1 VEGTVG
7 RKRLAWLLAIG
18 LLACN
23 ADETQI
29 YDVRGVVRGVQ
40 RAERQLV
47 VQHEDIEGLMPAMTM
62 NFGVV
67 RPELLDG
74 VEPGQVIAFKLAA
87 SRRGYYIVELEVI
100 ATDETGAVGDSL
112 EGLVDEADPAPPFRL
127 IDQQGSPVA
136 LSDLSGRAL
145 LLDFV
150 FTRCPGPCPVL
161 TGLHVDVQRALPEEL
176 RERTW
181 FVSISLDPEHDR
193 PEALRAYAEARG
205 VDLSSWSFLTGESG
219 AVDEVI
225 RSYGV
230 GKVLTEEGEIEH
242 TVATFVIDPQGQI
255 VHRFLGLDH
264 SPDEIVRALRRA
276 AG

>member
-1 VEGTVG
+1 LGP
-7 RKRLAWLLAIG
+7 KRLTWLLAIG

-23 ADETQI
+23 ADETRI
-29 YDVRGVVRGVQ
+29 YDVRGIVRGVQ
-40 RAERQLV
+40 PAERQLV

-67 RPELLDG
+67 RPELLTD
-74 VEPGQVIAFKLAA
+74 VEVGQVIAFKLAA

-100 ATDETGAVGDSL
+100 AMDETGAVGDSL
-112 EGLVDEADPAPPFRL
+112 EGLADEADPAPPFRL
-127 IDQQGSPVA
+127 TDQQGRPVA
-136 LSDLSGRAL
+136 LSDLAGRAL

-161 TGLHVDVQRALPEEL
+161 TGLHVDAQRALPADL
-176 RERTW
+176 RERIW

-205 VDLSSWSFLTGESG
+205 ADLASWSFLTGESE

-225 RSYGV
+225 RGYGV
-230 GKVLTEEGEIEH
+230 GKVRAEDGEIEH
-242 TVATFVIDPQGQI
+242 TVATFVIDPQGRI
-255 VHRFLGLDH
+255 VRRFLGLDH
-264 SPDEIVRALRRA
+264 SPDQIVSALRRA